1 MIFRIHNEKD
11 RTNIKS
17 IIFRNNRKYISFTV
31 WAILTKTV
39 ERLLKLTKIIKP
51 IMLSLIF
58 FLLLQHKQFNIGIT
72 LNEELIYC

>member
-51 IMLSLIF
+51 IMLSLKF
-58 FLLLQHKQFNIGIT
+58 FFIAT
-72 LNEELIYC
+72 T